1 MSEKIIEFTEVHSPE
16 QLASLGQIVKF
27 LCNEPQVERRHA
39 YAVLSQLSKHAHPA
53 FEILADRLSSVERN
67 SKGLAFIERER
78 KINAAATNALTL
90 VGVDFVKR
98 FANDLL
104 STHKPVLIQND
115 LSKPLIVVF
124 TTRYNNFFISNL
136 VFGALLQQT
145 GNSILFLKDTTGGN
159 YLKGMKNFGDN
170 WESSLIALNKRITKF
185 EGLIFTGF
193 SSGGYASL
201 LASLSLDAQKF
212 IGFSITTDLS
222 PKSKRPKPPF
232 LNEELETLPIE
243 LRRDLSRE
251 LHRKKTDFVFF
262 AGEKS
267 PYDLEHAM
275 ACENIDNAEINIVP
289 GEEHFSMRPM
299 FIDGKLAEVFIL

>member
-1 MSEKIIEFTEVHSPE
+1 M
-16 QLASLGQIVKF
+16 
-27 LCNEPQVERRHA
+27 
-39 YAVLSQLSKHAHPA
+39 
-53 FEILADRLSSVERN
+53 ADRLSSVEKN

-78 KINAAATNALTL
+78 KINEAARNALTL

-185 EGLIFTGF
+185 ERLILTGHQWICF
-193 SSGGYASL
+193 LVSL
-201 LASLSLDAQKF
+201 IELRRKNLLVF
-212 IGFSITTDLS
+212 HHNRPS
-222 PKSKRPKPPF
+222 PKSKDPNRLLLK
-232 LNEELETLPIE
+232 N
-243 LRRDLSRE
+243 
-251 LHRKKTDFVFF
+251 
-262 AGEKS
+262 
-267 PYDLEHAM
+267 
-275 ACENIDNAEINIVP
+275 
-289 GEEHFSMRPM
+289 
-299 FIDGKLAEVFIL
+299 